1 VGRGS
6 FTSYFVVGILIL
18 AGFSGIWVSYSQGS
32 FQWLPFVVGAVFLGF
47 GIYLLA
53 LLLTRSKAPSGTAGT
68 MAQNYVAERILL
80 AQTARDYY
88 IDKLLRHKSPDEF
101 DQQMLWLFDAI
112 ELGQP
117 DIHERIEAIRD
128 YTRRKGFFASWNDRF
143 KARIVWQHGAAYLRW
158 RRAGTDENWH
168 LYTNWN
174 RLYRIGNQTWA
185 GADVTI
191 PDRWV
196 DLAPP
201 VAADM
206 PQA

>member
-1 VGRGS
+1 M
-6 FTSYFVVGILIL
+6 LLL
-18 AGFSGIWVSYSQGS
+18 AGFVGIWASNWQGPS
-32 FQWLPFVVGAVFLGF
+32 FQWLPLVVGVVFLGF

-53 LLLTRSKAPSGTAGT
+53 LLLTRSTAASGNPATSAN
-68 MAQNYVAERILL
+68 NYATERALL
-80 AQTARDYY
+80 AQTARGFY
-88 IDKLLRHKSPDEF
+88 IDKLLGRRSPNEF
-101 DQQMLWLFDAI
+101 DQQMLQLFDAI
-112 ELGQP
+112 ETGAP
-117 DIHERIEAIRD
+117 GIHDQIEAVRA
-128 YTRRKGFFASWNDRF
+128 YTRRKGFMASWNDRF
-143 KARIVWQHGAAYLRW
+143 KARMVWQHGAAYLRW

-201 VAADM
+201 PAAELQSA
-206 PQA
+206 PPAQ